1 MADPILP
8 DTLEDGDGDL
18 GLDPEVITLEDS
30 QSVNE
35 YEPDYQGELL
45 PEPLELPPGADPD
58 EATALDESDGPILL
72 NEEPADLTTS
82 QGAGSNDDAGGGGV
96 NTGTFN
102 TTGTPSNSAAGGAN
116 GKITPQPNIL
126 DRFATYTYNASVYM
140 MTTEQFEAYTR
151 SGRRN
156 VQGYNLLFQSG
167 GAPNNVGG
175 PNGGVG
181 GANSG
186 RNPFFPLDYYID
198 SITINN
204 SLFGKSTNA
213 AHSVVDMKFTVI
225 EPNGISLI
233 DNIYKAAQDLAPRT
247 AAGSV
252 NYAASVYLMVIRFY
266 GQDINGNI
274 QRVGAADPRT
284 GLSDADALVEKFIP
298 FRIKEIKFSISNR
311 LVTYEFD
318 TAPVG
323 QMIGAGTRR
332 GTIPADIELSA
343 TTVGAMLTG
352 EAQYSGATSTAAN
365 PGAST
370 TPGTG
375 AADDGRTSSSVPG
388 NENPAS
394 PAKANSAPNNKKTI
408 KQGLIAA
415 MNEFQKEL
423 VKKKIYDVADEYVLE
438 FANGAEAIRDGKIAK
453 PDKKVN
459 KSATPMSAAPSQN
472 TQSASP
478 DKSNMDV
485 TARNWG
491 VTAGMQLVQVIDM
504 IIRNSSYITDQALV
518 VIDEE
523 TGKPVPNPKAG
534 TKGMKWYNI
543 VMKATQLD
551 YDKKRNDNA
560 YRITYIIEPY
570 TLADF
575 NSPYFPIGN
584 FRGVH
589 KRYPYWFTGENTQ
602 VLDYQASFNKLYNLT
617 ISGPDGTSNLSK
629 IREKYTSSMRDIAFY
644 QYQARSTESAQGAEG
659 KANELAA
666 SAAEYLYN
674 PSDNANAKIRIVG
687 DPAWIQQ
694 GSVTNVINSKNV
706 VYSPFLPDGTINFDV
721 NDVMFEIAWQ
731 KPQDYDLGTG
741 IMDPYSAPGR
751 TFGDRTPGQ
760 SVVYRARTVTS
771 EFRQGKFEQ
780 IIDGTLYNYP
790 VPSGANKATTASNPV
805 SNSSSSNTGN
815 DGYDGASG
823 SDTSDNSDSQR
834 EPLGEQTIN
843 TGDRTSGDQNN
854 SDEELVQLGGPGF
867 DDFSQ
872 SAEYE
877 NYGSGGLVA
886 EPDLALIDP
895 GSGSGEFEDTQP
907 TPADDAAPAE
917 ADGDVDSN
925 GEVVGSGFGT
935 DSPTAGRITAAQRAQ
950 INQNI
955 RSVDG
960 FDIEI
965 NPEPGTPQIIARDW

>member
-8 DTLEDGDGDL
+8 DTLEDGDGDI
-18 GLDPEVITLEDS
+18 GLDADVVTLEES
-30 QSVNE
+30 QAVNE
-35 YEPDYQGELL
+35 YEPEYEGELL
-45 PEPLELPPGADPD
+45 PEPLGLPPGADPD
-58 EATALDESDGPILL
+58 EATALDESDGPVLL
-72 NEEPADLTTS
+72 NEEAGDLTTS
-82 QGAGSNDDAGGGGV
+82 RGAGANDDASGLGEYFGF
-96 NTGTFN
+96 FN
-102 TTGTPSNSAAGGAN
+102 TAGALNSSVAGN
-116 GKITPQPNIL
+116 TGKITPQPNVL
-126 DRFATYTYNASVYM
+126 DRFATYTYSASVYI
-140 MTTEQFEAYTR
+140 MTPEQLAAYTR

-167 GAPNNVGG
+167 GAPNNIGG
-175 PNGGVG
+175 PQGGSG
-181 GANSG
+181 PSNAG

-225 EPNGISLI
+225 EPTGITLI

-247 AAGSV
+247 AAGSI
-252 NYAASVYLMVIRFY
+252 NYAAAVYLMVIRFY

-274 QRVGAADPRT
+274 QQVGAADSSA
-284 GLSDADALVEKFIP
+284 GLSDANALVEKFIP
-298 FRIKEIKFSISNR
+298 FKIKEIKFSISNR

-318 TAPVG
+318 TAPIG
-323 QMIGAGTRR
+323 QMVGAGTRR

-352 EAQYSGATSTAAN
+352 DAQYSGATASAAN

-370 TPGTG
+370 TPG
-375 AADDGRTSSSVPG
+375 ADTEADGRVSSSVPG
-388 NENPAS
+388 NENPSS
-394 PAKANSAPNNKKTI
+394 PSKANNAPNNKKTI

-459 KSATPMSAAPSQN
+459 KSATPLSQAPSQN

-478 DKSNMDV
+478 DKSNVDV

-491 VTAGMQLVQVIDM
+491 VTAGMQMVQVIDL

-518 VIDEE
+518 SIDEE
-523 TGKPVPNPKAG
+523 TGKPVPNPKTGA
-534 TKGMKWYNI
+534 KGMKWYNI
-543 VMKATQLD
+543 IMKTTQLD
-551 YDKKRNDNA
+551 HDKRRNDYA
-560 YRITYIIEPY
+560 YRITYTIVPY
-570 TLADF
+570 TLTDF
-575 NSPYFPIGN
+575 SSPYFPIGN

-589 KRYPYWFTGENTQ
+589 KRYPYWFTGQNTQ

-629 IREKYTSSMRDIAFY
+629 VREKYTSSMRDIAFY

-674 PSDNANAKIRIVG
+674 PSDNGTGKIRIVG
-687 DPAWIQQ
+687 DPAWLQQ
-694 GSVTNVINSKNV
+694 GSVTNAVNSKAV

-731 KPQDYDLGTG
+731 KPQDYDLSSGLA
-741 IMDPYSAPGR
+741 DPYSRSG
-751 TFGDRTPGQ
+751 GDRTPSQ
-760 SVVYRARTVTS
+760 SVVYRAKSVQS
-771 EFRQGKFEQ
+771 EFRQGRFEQ
-780 IIDGTLYNYP
+780 TIEGTLYQYP
-790 VPSGANKATTASNPV
+790 VPSGANKATTTSNPV
-805 SNSSSSNTGN
+805 ANTSNTGN
-815 DGYDGASG
+815 DGYDGPLG

-834 EPLGEQTIN
+834 EPLEEQTIN
-843 TGDRTSGDQNN
+843 TGNRTSGDQNN
-854 SDEELVQLGGPGF
+854 TDEELVQLGGPGF
-867 DDFSQ
+867 DDFAQ

-877 NYGSGGLVA
+877 NYGSPGLVA
-886 EPDLALIDP
+886 EPDFDIIDP
-895 GSGSGEFEDTQP
+895 GSVSGEFEYRSP
-907 TPADDAAPAE
+907 TPADDATPAE
-917 ADGDVDSN
+917 VNADPDSN
-925 GEVVGSGFGT
+925 GEVVGNAFG
-935 DSPTAGRITAAQRAQ
+935 DAVPTSGRITVAQRAQ

-955 RSVDG
+955 RTQTIDG
-960 FDIEI
+960 FDVEL
-965 NPEPGTPQIIARDW
+965 NPEPGNPQIIARDW